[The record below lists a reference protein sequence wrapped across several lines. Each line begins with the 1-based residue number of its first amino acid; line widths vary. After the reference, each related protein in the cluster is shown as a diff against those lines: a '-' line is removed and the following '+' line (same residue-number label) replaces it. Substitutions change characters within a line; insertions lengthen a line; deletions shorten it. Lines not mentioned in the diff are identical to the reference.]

1 MTFRAG
7 IIRAA
12 VTAALALTLLAI
24 ATGPA
29 EVLADGPN
37 DGHSHAV
44 ETGGMSGG
52 TSTQM
57 GDTGSMSMPGTG
69 STASGGT
76 TAMAGASMSMGIA
89 DGWQNDINRVA
100 YPLTALLALAA
111 AIVCYRLI
119 QATGLVDKF
128 ALILVG
134 LAFFLVQSLIGVGF
148 YVTDGSLIDMS
159 TLMFVM
165 ASFNT
170 VAMAFIGMAFLR
182 WYRMV
187 AG

>member
-1 MTFRAG
+1 M
-7 IIRAA
+7 I
-12 VTAALALTLLAI
+12 VALALLAI
-24 ATGPA
+24 AARPA
-29 EVLADGPN
+29 EVLADGPS

-44 ETGGMSGG
+44 ETGGMSGR

-57 GDTGSMSMPGTG
+57 GDEGSMSVSGTG
-69 STASGGT
+69 STASGEM
-76 TAMAGASMSMGIA
+76 TAMDGAGMTMSMGIA
-89 DGWQNDINRVA
+89 DNWQNNINRVA

-111 AIVCYRLI
+111 ALVCYRLI
-119 QATGLVDKF
+119 KATGLVDKF
-128 ALILVG
+128 ALISVG
-134 LAFFLVQSLIGVGF
+134 LAFFLVQSIIGVAF

-159 TLMFVM
+159 SLMFVM

-170 VAMAFIGMAFLR
+170 AAMAFIGLAFLR